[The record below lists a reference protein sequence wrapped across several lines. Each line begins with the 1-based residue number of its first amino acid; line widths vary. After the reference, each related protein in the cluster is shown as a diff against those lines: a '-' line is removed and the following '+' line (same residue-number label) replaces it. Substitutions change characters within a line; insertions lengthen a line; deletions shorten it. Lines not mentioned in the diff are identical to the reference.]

1 MRKLNWEIV
10 HECDDEQ
17 GNPTQWAADVTDEKG
32 RKFLCILFD
41 LDGYFYVT
49 DSRKVFNDVAKC
61 KSLTSAKRSA
71 ARYLAKYD
79 RGLLCSG
86 N

>member
-1 MRKLNWEIV
+1 MRKLNWVIV

-17 GNPTQWAADVTDEKG
+17 GNPTQWVADVTYSKYK
-32 RKFLCILFD
+32 KFLCIIFD
-41 LDGYFYVT
+41 LDGYFYVI
-49 DSRKVFNDVAKC
+49 DSRKVFSEVSKC

-79 RGLLCSG
+79 RGLPCSG

>member
-17 GNPTQWAADVTDEKG
+17 GNPTQWAADVTDSKG
-32 RKFLCILFD
+32 RRFFWID
-41 LDGYFYVT
+41 IYSDGYFYVI
-49 DSRKVFNDVAKC
+49 DSRKVFSEVSKC

-71 ARYLAKYD
+71 AMYLAKYD
-79 RGLLCSG
+79 RGSLCSG

>member
-1 MRKLNWEIV
+1 MRKLNWEII
-10 HECDDEQ
+10 HEYNDEQ
-17 GNPTQWAADVTDEKG
+17 GNPTQWEADVTDSKG
-32 RKFLCILFD
+32 KKFLCISHD

-49 DSRKVFNDVAKC
+49 DLRKVFNDVAKC

-79 RGLLCSG
+79 RGLLDD
-86 N
+86 